1 MNYDEAPS
9 WLQAANA
16 HSVAADDY
24 SFFDDLALSLGNAPK
39 FIGVSLASGLNSF
52 YNTGIA
58 VGNVFRDK
66 EDELEYNDTGEW
78 ISSYDEDLGK
88 YYTEN
93 KSAADL
99 TGFVVTSFVPGMGAV
114 KGLHA
119 AQKAARAAA
128 AGHVGSNFSK
138 ATGLLA
144 PSMEVFVKREAADL
158 AARSASFSFAHA
170 NSLKALGAGTWQGV
184 LEGVAFETAVAATM
198 FKSPIL
204 EDMDAGDLLKNAM
217 IGVTLGGVVG
227 GVFGSAQT
235 YFGVGRLL
243 KNADQRAVPLAPS
256 LAPLSSREML
266 ASDKAVL
273 AAEDIARLEKFP
285 VTTDYVMRAKLA
297 AGESGESL
305 LPQVIEN
312 EVAKLER
319 IRSDNIQALRN
330 TIQETT
336 RNMSADQVLG
346 NLAGDIVNRM
356 GSDDAMR
363 LLFQAEEIVRPGNM
377 TKLEKLA
384 KTRVKAGEFKTF
396 DEAMENLSESV
407 QNLHVRLHSGNIGEQ
422 IAGPIGYHR
431 LADDMTPAQ
440 LQKHMTR
447 NTFKPSQKVDFR
459 EKLTPREL
467 ETRWMAARRS
477 TTPFPKGY
485 VFHSHDLPALEKAIR
500 LGLDEVVVDFGDG
513 VRTFNLADNLT
524 AKAGGNLEEA
534 QRALNATI
542 IDKLR
547 TPKTSQFTDKQ
558 GRSIQLEAKNIA
570 GASDEPQI
578 VISAIGPNGVVVGRL
593 SPNMSV
599 VKGESFADSEVI
611 ESFRRSGIA
620 TAMYNFAESITGI
633 KLSQSGAASKSAK
646 AFWEAR
652 NQATGPA
659 PKLVTLKGNEIRE
672 HFMVAKGEV
681 LISQIGHGRSSDV
694 LEVITDI
701 RKDFIEGAAK
711 SGTVGANTEYA
722 FEATKSYADEFAKF
736 FGKPSGAVKL
746 TDIDQMPR
754 FAKVTYRTDELKVE
768 DGMIVKGMELIKER
782 QKAAKVA
789 VDNYFAH
796 YVGELAEVFPDI
808 PEELLRSTWRGEG
821 GAGLV
826 TNAGGAYGSMASMAS
841 YIGNLVGELSKTKL
855 GALTEEITP
864 LAQKLLQNPD
874 DARRLS
880 AVNAIIANTPEHYV
894 LDGLGENL
902 VPYKLKQWMDAGE
915 EGIQPEIKGPL
926 SIPLETKEL
935 QEVVAAHIAM
945 NDTRRIRW
953 QELHAVQGNVDEKLE
968 GVFRPIRPDPRDYK
982 HVAFV
987 KDPTIVGAGHT
998 KMLIAKDA
1006 ADLERMI
1013 REVDA
1018 LGHYKVYTRQ
1028 QSEEFYRA
1036 RGEFEYDK
1044 TLHENYLDSDLASRG
1059 IRSEFFPAT
1068 DPQKV
1073 VNQWLQSEIR
1083 AENAL
1088 LRESVL
1094 VKYEKEIGELKR
1106 LAQQWD
1112 ATRGSRE
1119 GVRTLDEIL
1128 TNPSDKN
1135 PYIGLMKSMM
1145 NITKIEEM
1153 PIWLRTAN
1161 ESLDGI
1167 VSRAWHS
1174 AQNVFKS
1181 AAGKGFTQE
1190 DVDHVNKIFEEVG
1203 FKSAYSIAAM
1213 EVANKAVPRG
1223 TLSTFVRTANAFLT
1237 ATMLRMDVFNA
1248 VTNRVGHAVIFAP
1261 EIKAVIK
1268 DIKSGSA
1275 AAAGDLAK
1283 LSRLQIPG
1291 ATDEI
1296 FSPAKLLA
1304 NSYRRL
1310 HGPNAK
1316 ELIAEYSKRG
1326 LVPDVADQL
1335 LKSLDTMTLT
1345 GRETVADITSKTQ
1358 KIREMASKFADKAEL
1373 WTGNKAVEQFNRLY
1387 AADVMKQV
1395 TEVAVKHGLM
1405 DEKAAWMYVN
1415 TFSNRINGVFRAAE
1429 RPLMFQGPIGQAI
1442 GLFQSYQLNLMQQM
1456 FRNVGEGRGKTLA
1469 MMAGLQGS
1477 IFGASSLPG
1486 FNLINNNLI
1495 AMAAGNPEHY
1505 DIHSATRMVFGQKGA
1520 DWLMYGIPSNVLN
1533 ASLYT
1538 RGDTNPR
1545 TWHVVPNPTNP
1556 TEIPFISSFAKA
1568 FGSMKEAASKVA
1580 DGTPLWEG
1588 FLSGIEHM
1596 GISRPLAGMAAV
1608 GRSITNDGM
1617 QVVSTQR
1624 NGNIAGSNDLVSWA
1638 TLIRLAGAKPIDEA
1652 IVTNNYFRINA
1663 YAQADREAREALG
1676 AKLKSTLRGSGGIP
1690 EGAFADFAEK
1700 YVARGGSQTGFNQ
1713 WFMNQYKN
1721 ATVPQS
1727 TQMVENLN
1735 SPYAR
1740 RMQEVMGGRDS
1751 LFDVGTF

>member
-243 KNADQRAVPLAPS
+243 RNADQRAVPLAPS

-363 LLFQAEEIVRPGNM
+363 LLFQAEEIVRPGNV
-377 TKLEKLA
+377 TKLEKMA
-384 KTRVKAGEFKTF
+384 KAQVKAGEFKTF
-396 DEAMENLSESV
+396 DEAMESLSGSA

-485 VFHSHDLPALEKAIR
+485 VFNSHDLPALEKALR
-500 LGLDEVVVDFGDG
+500 LGMEEIQIQTPSG
-513 VRTFNLADNLT
+513 VQTLVS
-524 AKAGGNLEEA
+524 KEA
-534 QRALNATI
+534 
-542 IDKLR
+542 
-547 TPKTSQFTDKQ
+547 
-558 GRSIQLEAKNIA
+558 
-570 GASDEPQI
+570 
-578 VISAIGPNGVVVGRL
+578 
-593 SPNMSV
+593 
-599 VKGESFADSEVI
+599 
-611 ESFRRSGIA
+611 
-620 TAMYNFAESITGI
+620 
-633 KLSQSGAASKSAK
+633 
-646 AFWEAR
+646 
-652 NQATGPA
+652 
-659 PKLVTLKGNEIRE
+659 IRE

-681 LISQIGHGRSSDV
+681 LVSQIGHGRSSDV

-722 FEATKSYADEFAKF
+722 FEATKSYADEFAQF

-754 FAKVTYRTDELKVE
+754 FAKVTYRTAEIKGE
-768 DGMIVKGMELIKER
+768 DGMIVKGMEMIKQR

-894 LDGLGENL
+894 LDELGENL

-1088 LRESVL
+1088 LRETVL

-1261 EIKAVIK
+1261 EIKAVLK
-1268 DIKSGSA
+1268 DIKAGSA
-1275 AAAGDLAK
+1275 AAVGDLAK
-1283 LSRLQIPG
+1283 LGKLQIPG